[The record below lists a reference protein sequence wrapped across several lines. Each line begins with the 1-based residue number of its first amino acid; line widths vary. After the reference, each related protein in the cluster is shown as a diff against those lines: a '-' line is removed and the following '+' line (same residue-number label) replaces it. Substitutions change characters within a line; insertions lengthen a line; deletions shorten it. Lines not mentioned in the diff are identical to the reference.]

1 MSPPKVGSLP
11 ACFIYIK
18 DVERYLKITARLKM
32 SSTTT
37 KQVIF
42 PGTYTSNNP
51 SESFEITS
59 RGTCTW
65 HTLFS
70 APQTPTDSLCAGIA
84 SCLPNTG
91 HLCAHRHTQAEI
103 FYIIEGS
110 GVVVID
116 GVQSK
121 VEKGSTVFIP
131 GDAEH
136 EIRNARGTELRW
148 FYVFPTGSFGDVVYR
163 FSDEA

>member
-1 MSPPKVGSLP
+1 MSPPKVGSYP
-11 ACFIYIK
+11 AGSIYIK
-18 DVERYLKITARLKM
+18 DVERCLKISARLKM
-32 SSTTT
+32 SSTATT
-37 KQVIF
+37 QVIL

-51 SESFEITS
+51 SESFETTN

-84 SCLPNTG
+84 LCPPNTG

-103 FYIIEGS
+103 YYIIEGS

-136 EIRNARGTELRW
+136 EIRNVGDTELRW

-163 FSDEA
+163 FSDEE